1 MSLLD
6 RRVRLT
12 PLLLLSVLL
21 SGGCSR
27 KASEPVI
34 GVTLLTKE
42 HVFYNELERGM
53 REEAQK
59 QGFRLVVTSGD
70 WDLARQQNQIKDFIT
85 RRVSA
90 IVVCPVNSSG
100 VGPAIAEARQAGIPV
115 FTADI
120 RALNAPVVSHIAS
133 DNREGGRLAGK
144 FMGQLLAGRREAK
157 IAIIHQPVTE
167 TARERVAGF
176 QEAIAAFPN
185 VKVVATPNG
194 DGVRDRAMRAA
205 EDVLQAFPDL
215 AGFFGINDDS
225 ALGAVAAIESAGR
238 KGLVVVGFD
247 ATPEARDAIR
257 RGAAL
262 KGDIAQ
268 QPGEIGRKTVQ
279 TVAAH
284 LRGEPVP
291 GTVPIPVQLIDR

>member
-1 MSLLD
+1 MICLRALISL
-6 RRVRLT
+6 
-12 PLLLLSVLL
+12 VLL
-21 SGGCSR
+21 VVLLALAFGACSR
-27 KASEPVI
+27 KTSGPVV

-42 HVFYNELERGM
+42 HIFYNELEKGM
-53 REEAQK
+53 REEARK
-59 QGFRLVVTSGD
+59 QGLSLVVTSGD

-90 IVVCPVNSSG
+90 IVACPVNSSG
-100 VGPAIAEARQAGIPV
+100 IGPAISEARQAGIPV

-120 RALNAPVVSHIAS
+120 RAVNAPVVSHIAS
-133 DNREGGRLAGK
+133 DNREGGRLAGR
-144 FMGQLLAGRREAK
+144 FMGQLLAGRKEAK

-167 TARERVAGF
+167 TALERVAGF
-176 QEAIAAFPN
+176 QEAVAAFPN

-238 KGLVVVGFD
+238 TGIVVVGFD
-247 ATPEARDAIR
+247 AIPEAREAIR
-257 RGAAL
+257 RGTPL
-262 KGDIAQ
+262 KADIAQ
-268 QPGEIGRKTVQ
+268 QPMEIGRRTIQ
-279 TVAAH
+279 TVASH
-284 LRGEPVP
+284 LRGQPVP
-291 GTVPIPVQLIDR
+291 PVVPIPVQLIDR

>member
-1 MSLLD
+1 MSLFK
-6 RRVRLT
+6 RRAWPATAV
-12 PLLLLSVLL
+12 LLSLL

-133 DNREGGRLAGK
+133 DNREGGGMAGR
-144 FMGQLLAGRREAK
+144 FMGQLLAGRKEAK

-167 TARERVAGF
+167 TALERVAGF
-176 QEAIAAFPN
+176 QEAIAAFTN
-185 VKVVATPNG
+185 VKVVAAPNG
-194 DGVRDRAMRAA
+194 DGVRDRAMRVA

-225 ALGAVAAIESAGR
+225 ALGAMAAIESAGR

-247 ATPEARDAIR
+247 ATPEAREAIR
-257 RGAAL
+257 RGTAL

-291 GTVPIPVQLIDR
+291 ATVPIPVQLIDR